1 MPKDKEEIL
10 KLINELRQKLHS
22 TGGSKTLTDPE
33 VIKASQEL
41 NKVLNE
47 YYRLLNNKNAQ

>member
-10 KLINELRQKLHS
+10 KLINDLRQKLHR